1 MGELG
6 PEGTESSLGSYLA
19 ALTVAWVACWTIDA
33 TACDP
38 IGTRRLPADT
48 SILAVDPSQGA
59 SRLNPSSRSL
69 LVALVLPLLA
79 ALGAADVKRLGEL
92 NTSQIRAL
100 DRARTVVLLPGGIL
114 EEHGPYLPA
123 WTDGILS
130 ERMTADLAQGIAA
143 AKKDWTVLV
152 FPQVAVGAS
161 GYNEV
166 GGHFTFP
173 GTYAVRPSTLR
184 AVFMD
189 LASELGDQGFRWI
202 FVVHVHGAP
211 RHNRVLDQAG
221 DFFHD
226 TYGGRMVHLWGLLP
240 VVSAWGKELE
250 SLSPEVRKEE
260 GISLH
265 AGMDETS
272 LLLHLAPE
280 LVSPER
286 AQAPVVT
293 GESLK
298 AAIETAKA
306 ADWPGYLGSPR
317 LANAE
322 LGGRIWKGLSNAV
335 LDHALQTL
343 DGADPTK
350 FPRFADYM
358 EKNEHFAPWIRA
370 AEARDAEREAKQRAW
385 LEKSAGKAGR

>member
-1 MGELG
+1 LI
-6 PEGTESSLGSYLA
+6 SLA
-19 ALTVAWVACWTIDA
+19 ALA
-33 TACDP
+33 
-38 IGTRRLPADT
+38 
-48 SILAVDPSQGA
+48 
-59 SRLNPSSRSL
+59 
-69 LVALVLPLLA
+69 LPLLA
-79 ALGAADVKRLGEL
+79 FSAALDVKRLGEL
-92 NTSQIRAL
+92 NTTQIRAL
-100 DRARTVVLLPGGIL
+100 DRAKTVVLLPGGIL

-130 ERMTADLAQGIAA
+130 ERMTAELAQGIAA

-221 DFFHD
+221 DYFHD

-240 VVSAWGKELE
+240 VVGAWGKELQ
-250 SLSPEVRKEE
+250 SLTAEEKKEE
-260 GISLH
+260 GVALH
-265 AGMDETS
+265 AGGDETS
-272 LLLHLAPE
+272 LMLHLAPE

-293 GESLK
+293 GDSLE
-298 AAIETAKA
+298 ASIETAKA

-322 LGGRIWKGLSNAV
+322 LGERIWKGLSGAA
-335 LDHALQTL
+335 LTHALQIL

-350 FPRFADYM
+350 LPRFSDYM
-358 EKNEHFAPWIRA
+358 EKNEHFAGWIRA
-370 AEARDAEREAKQRAW
+370 AEARDAELEAKQRAW
-385 LEKSAGKAGR
+385 LEKTAGKAGR

>member
-1 MGELG
+1 MI
-6 PEGTESSLGSYLA
+6 PPYRF
-19 ALTVAWVACWTIDA
+19 V
-33 TACDP
+33 
-38 IGTRRLPADT
+38 
-48 SILAVDPSQGA
+48 
-59 SRLNPSSRSL
+59 

-79 ALGAADVKRLGEL
+79 ARTVADVKRIGEL
-92 NTSQIRAL
+92 NTAQIRAL
-100 DRARTVVLLPGGIL
+100 DRAKTVVLLPGGIL

-130 ERMTADLAQGIAA
+130 ERMTAELAQGIAA

-221 DFFHD
+221 DYFHD

-240 VVSAWGKELE
+240 VVGAWGKELQ
-250 SLSPEVRKEE
+250 SLSAAEKEE
-260 GISLH
+260 EGVALH
-265 AGMDETS
+265 AGGDETS
-272 LLLHLAPE
+272 LMLHLAPK

-293 GESLK
+293 GDTLEAS
-298 AAIETAKA
+298 IETAKA

-317 LANAE
+317 LASAE
-322 LGGRIWKGLSNAV
+322 LGKRIWNGLSGAA
-335 LDHALQTL
+335 LTHALQIL
-343 DGADPTK
+343 DSADPTK
-350 FPRFADYM
+350 LPRFSDYM
-358 EKNEHFAPWIRA
+358 EKNEHFAEWIRA
-370 AEARDAEREAKQRAW
+370 AEARDAELEAKQRAW

>member
-1 MGELG
+1 M
-6 PEGTESSLGSYLA
+6 
-19 ALTVAWVACWTIDA
+19 I
-33 TACDP
+33 
-38 IGTRRLPADT
+38 
-48 SILAVDPSQGA
+48 
-59 SRLNPSSRSL
+59 PSSRSL
-69 LVALVLPLLA
+69 LVALALPLLA
-79 ALGAADVKRLGEL
+79 APAVADVKRLGEL
-92 NTSQIRAL
+92 NTAQIRAL
-100 DRARTVVLLPGGIL
+100 DRAKTVVLLPGGIL

-130 ERMTADLAQGIAA
+130 ERMTAELAQGIAA

-221 DFFHD
+221 DYFHD
-226 TYGGRMVHLWGLLP
+226 TYGGRMVHVWGLLP

-250 SLSPEVRKEE
+250 SLSAEVRKEE
-260 GISLH
+260 GIALH

-272 LLLHLAPE
+272 LMLHLAPE

-293 GESLK
+293 GKTLEES
-298 AAIETAKA
+298 IETARA

-322 LGGRIWKGLSNAV
+322 LGARIWRGLSGAA
-335 LDHALQTL
+335 LTHALQIL

-350 FPRFADYM
+350 LPRFSDYM
-358 EKNEHFAPWIRA
+358 EKNEHFAEWIRA
-370 AEARDAEREAKQRAW
+370 AEARDAELEVKQRAW

>member
-1 MGELG
+1 LIR
-6 PEGTESSLGSYLA
+6 P
-19 ALTVAWVACWTIDA
+19 
-33 TACDP
+33 
-38 IGTRRLPADT
+38 
-48 SILAVDPSQGA
+48 
-59 SRLNPSSRSL
+59 SRSL
-69 LVALVLPLLA
+69 LAASALASLTALA
-79 ALGAADVKRLGEL
+79 AADVKRLGEL
-92 NTSQIRAL
+92 NTAQIRAL
-100 DRARTVVLLPGGIL
+100 DRAKTVVLLPGGIL

-130 ERMTADLAQGIAA
+130 ERMTAELAQGIAA

-221 DFFHD
+221 DYFHD
-226 TYGGRMVHLWGLLP
+226 TYGGRMVHLWGPLP

-250 SLSPEVRKEE
+250 TLSAAVRAEE
-260 GISLH
+260 GVALH

-272 LLLHLAPE
+272 LMLHLAPE

-286 AQAPVVT
+286 AQAKVVT
-293 GESLK
+293 GRTLEASF
-298 AAIETAKA
+298 ETAKA
-306 ADWPGYLGSPR
+306 GDWPGYLGSPR

-322 LGGRIWKGLSNAV
+322 LGARIWKGLSGAATA
-335 LDHALQTL
+335 HALQIL

-350 FPRFADYM
+350 FARFSDYM
-358 EKNEHFAPWIRA
+358 EDYELFAGWIRA
-370 AEARDAEREAKQRAW
+370 SETRDAELEAKQRAW
-385 LEKSAGKAGR
+385 LEKSEGKAGR

>member
-1 MGELG
+1 M
-6 PEGTESSLGSYLA
+6 
-19 ALTVAWVACWTIDA
+19 
-33 TACDP
+33 
-38 IGTRRLPADT
+38 
-48 SILAVDPSQGA
+48 
-59 SRLNPSSRSL
+59 RSL
-69 LVALVLPLLA
+69 RSLFVALALPLLA
-79 ALGAADVKRLGEL
+79 VSVAADVKRIGEL
-92 NTSQIRAL
+92 NTAQIRAL
-100 DRARTVVLLPGGIL
+100 DRTKTVVLLPGGIL

-130 ERMTADLAQGIAA
+130 ERLTAELAQGIAA

-152 FPQVAVGAS
+152 FPQIAVGTS

-166 GGHFTFP
+166 GGHFSFP

-202 FVVHVHGAP
+202 LLVHVHGAP

-240 VVSAWGKELE
+240 VLGAWGKELQT
-250 SLSPEVRKEE
+250 LSAAEQKEE
-260 GISLH
+260 GVSLH

-272 LLLHLAPE
+272 LMLHLAPE
-280 LVSPER
+280 LVSPLR

-293 GESLK
+293 G
-298 AAIETAKA
+298 ATIEDTIKTAKA

-317 LANAE
+317 LANAD
-322 LGGRIWKGLSNAV
+322 LGGRIWRGLSGA
-335 LDHALQTL
+335 ALAHSLQIL
-343 DGADPTK
+343 DGADPAQ
-350 FPRFADYM
+350 FARFSDYLD
-358 EKNEHFAPWIRA
+358 KNEHYAEWIRA
-370 AEARDAEREAKQRAW
+370 ANARDAELQAKQNAW
-385 LEKSAGKAGR
+385 LEKSAGKTGR

>member
-1 MGELG
+1 M
-6 PEGTESSLGSYLA
+6 
-19 ALTVAWVACWTIDA
+19 I
-33 TACDP
+33 
-38 IGTRRLPADT
+38 
-48 SILAVDPSQGA
+48 
-59 SRLNPSSRSL
+59 PSSRSL
-69 LVALVLPLLA
+69 LVALALPLLA
-79 ALGAADVKRLGEL
+79 ALAVADVKRLGAL
-92 NTSQIRAL
+92 NTTQIRAL
-100 DRARTVVLLPGGIL
+100 DRAKTVVILPGGIL

-130 ERMTADLAQGIAA
+130 ERMTAELAQGIAA

-221 DFFHD
+221 DYFHD

-240 VVSAWGKELE
+240 VVGAWGKELQTLTAE
-250 SLSPEVRKEE
+250 EKKEE
-260 GISLH
+260 GVALH
-265 AGMDETS
+265 GGMDETS
-272 LLLHLAPE
+272 LMLHLAPE
-280 LVSPER
+280 LVSPAL

-293 GESLK
+293 GDTLEAS
-298 AAIETAKA
+298 IEAAKA

-322 LGGRIWKGLSNAV
+322 LGGRIWRGLSGA
-335 LDHALQTL
+335 ALTHSLQIL

-350 FPRFADYM
+350 LPRFADYM
-358 EKNEHFAPWIRA
+358 QRNDHFAAWIRA
-370 AEARDAEREAKQRAW
+370 AEARDAELEAKQRAW

>member
-1 MGELG
+1 L
-6 PEGTESSLGSYLA
+6 
-19 ALTVAWVACWTIDA
+19 I
-33 TACDP
+33 
-38 IGTRRLPADT
+38 
-48 SILAVDPSQGA
+48 
-59 SRLNPSSRSL
+59 PSSRSL
-69 LVALVLPLLA
+69 LVALALPLLA
-79 ALGAADVKRLGEL
+79 APAVADVKRLGEL
-92 NTSQIRAL
+92 NTAQIRAL
-100 DRARTVVLLPGGIL
+100 DRAKTVVLLPGGIL

-130 ERMTADLAQGIAA
+130 ERMTAELAQGIAA

-202 FVVHVHGAP
+202 LVVHVHGAP

-221 DFFHD
+221 DYFHD
-226 TYGGRMVHLWGLLP
+226 TYGGRMVHMWGLLP
-240 VVSAWGKELE
+240 VVGAWGKELQ
-250 SLSPEVRKEE
+250 SLTAEQKKEE
-260 GISLH
+260 GVSLH

-272 LLLHLAPE
+272 LMLHLAPE
-280 LVSPER
+280 LVSAER
-286 AQAPVVT
+286 AHAPVVT
-293 GESLK
+293 GNSLE
-298 AAIETAKA
+298 ASIETAKA

-322 LGGRIWKGLSNAV
+322 LGERIWKGLSGA
-335 LDHALQTL
+335 ALTHSLQIL

-350 FPRFADYM
+350 LPRFSDYM
-358 EKNEHFAPWIRA
+358 EKNGHFAAWISA

-385 LEKSAGKAGR
+385 LEKSSGKAGR